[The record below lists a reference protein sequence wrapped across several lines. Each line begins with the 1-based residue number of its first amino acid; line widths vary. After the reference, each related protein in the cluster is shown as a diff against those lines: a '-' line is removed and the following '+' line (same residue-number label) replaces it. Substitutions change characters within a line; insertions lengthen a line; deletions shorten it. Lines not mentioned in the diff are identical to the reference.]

1 LRLKLEVF
9 FKFDISFFSFVSLNQ
24 ESGFSCVGL
33 SLLVVNGPIHQVRSI
48 KLDVLSLAYPS
59 KEEIFN
65 YKGSFS
71 GVVFALLAGS
81 PLFEETSS
89 EEVSLW
95 IDICYLFFF
104 AE

>member
-1 LRLKLEVF
+1 
-9 FKFDISFFSFVSLNQ
+9 
-24 ESGFSCVGL
+24 
-33 SLLVVNGPIHQVRSI
+33 
-48 KLDVLSLAYPS
+48 LDVLSLAYPS